1 VDEAIG
7 FGGALDVIIR
17 HQLPLHYITNGQRVP
32 EDLHL
37 ANASYL
43 VDRAFRPPETHASF
57 GLEEGEFPLI
67 MAGASDDGASGAG
80 TLRG

>member
-1 VDEAIG
+1 VDEAIS

-57 GLEEGEFPLI
+57 SLEEGEFPLV
-67 MAGASDDGASGAG
+67 MAGASDDSASGAG